1 MSQLSLKRRF
11 AGRALLGLGVLA
23 LPLTASIS
31 YAASETAQEVPEP
44 PAPPAPP
51 APPEAPEPPMPP
63 EAPMEVVIIKMDP
76 DAPDA
81 PDAPPAP
88 DAPGGKDD
96 RVIEQVFKDE
106 DGKERR
112 VRMVLRGGTG
122 SGGAEPRIIM
132 RRIGP
137 DGAGMAKGDH
147 DAMMIELREGLAE
160 ADRELADL
168 PRMIREAEV
177 EARAARGEAGR
188 ARAEARTR
196 VMMSRD
202 CKPGGSEPTET
213 TTGKDGTTRV
223 IVCERRVFRS
233 AASGLQEARDEIA
246 ANKDIP
252 EDTRKE
258 VLRTLD
264 AQIARWKDKEG

>member
-1 MSQLSLKRRF
+1 
-11 AGRALLGLGVLA
+11 
-23 LPLTASIS
+23 
-31 YAASETAQEVPEP
+31 
-44 PAPPAPP
+44 
-51 APPEAPEPPMPP
+51 
-63 EAPMEVVIIKMDP
+63 MEVVIIKMDP

-81 PDAPPAP
+81 PDAPDLPE
-88 DAPGGKDD
+88 GKDD

-112 VRMVLRGGTG
+112 VRMVLRGAPGAPG
-122 SGGAEPRIIM
+122 AGAEPRIIM

-147 DAMMIELREGLAE
+147 DAMMIELRESLAE

-213 TTGKDGTTRV
+213 TTDKDGTTRV
-223 IVCERRVFRS
+223 IVCERRVYRS
-233 AASGLQEARDEIA
+233 AVSGLQEARDEIA
-246 ANKDIP
+246 GNKDIP

-264 AQIARWKDKEG
+264 AQIARWKDK